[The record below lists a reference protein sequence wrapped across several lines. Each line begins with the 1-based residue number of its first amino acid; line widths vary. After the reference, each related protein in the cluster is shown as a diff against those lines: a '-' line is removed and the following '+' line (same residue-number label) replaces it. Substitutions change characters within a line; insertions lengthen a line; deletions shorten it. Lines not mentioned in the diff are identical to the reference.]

1 MLQKSDF
8 LGMMD
13 WSGSPFEM
21 GQNSNERLGTKNGK
35 DNSLKLVRA

>member
-1 MLQKSDF
+1 MLKKSDF

-13 WSGSPFEM
+13 RSGSPVEM
-21 GQNSNERLGTKNGK
+21 SQNSNERLGTKNDK